1 MPIPL
6 KSFYYGICHIYKRDT
21 PYYDNSMY
29 LLPCLNNNSVI
40 IILPFLFHVSSTPF
54 FLQHLAEDGIDPE
67 YLPSAI
73 VYIFKIF
80 QRIKKPYGKFK
91 MLLSHVVDL

>member
-6 KSFYYGICHIYKRDT
+6 KSFYYGICHIYKGDT
-21 PYYDNSMY
+21 HYYNDAMY
-29 LLPCLNNNSVI
+29 LSPCLNNYSVI
-40 IILPFLFHVSSTPF
+40 NILPFLFHISSTPF

-80 QRIKKPYGKFK
+80 QRIKKTLWKI
-91 MLLSHVVDL
+91 